1 MFDIRVK
8 EQHGDQITYVILDDL
23 EHTRIFPTMLAELD
37 QNMEK
42 HQIKT
47 YGLSNSSL
55 EQVFLRVADE
65 IKRPEDYQR
74 LSNWKQFCRRLKIHT
89 VHEKPQLE
97 AKADDH
103 QLQET
108 LNTGLCGTMM
118 NKMNWH
124 SIELSCYFRE
134 LEFVH
139 GWTLPRDGACRH
151 ADPGI
156 DRQAISSNETQ
167 CQRIHCWDAPANY
180 LRPLGH
186 ARN

>member
-8 EQHGDQITYVILDDL
+8 KQHGDQITYVILDDL
-23 EHTRIFPTMLAELD
+23 EHTRIFPMMLAELD

-42 HQIKT
+42 YQVKT

-74 LSNWKQFCRRLKIHT
+74 LSNWKRFCRRLKIHT
-89 VHEKPQLE
+89 VDEKPQLE
-97 AKADDH
+97 AKADDN

-118 NKMNWH
+118 NLH
-124 SIELSCYFRE
+124 SIEFSCYFRE

-139 GWTLPRDGACRH
+139 G
-151 ADPGI
+151 
-156 DRQAISSNETQ
+156 
-167 CQRIHCWDAPANY
+167 
-180 LRPLGH
+180 
-186 ARN
+186 